1 MKSRGQRIAVTA
13 GLMAL
18 CLLFCM
24 LVSVSVVRQCEAAF
38 YDWAAAVAAVFPDR
52 ASDMM
57 GALKNSTD
65 MEREAGQKILSAY
78 GYQGRLLGTRFIISE
93 IIGTSLLYLLCFF
106 SIVSMAAAVGKR
118 REARRIADLAMYL
131 RLAES
136 GVYPVLPRSGED
148 KFSRLEDELYKTV
161 SALRESREEAIRGKA
176 NLAANLADIS
186 HQLKTPLTGI
196 SLMGE
201 LLLHGLTDKKQRQA
215 VETIISQNNR
225 MTTLVAAIL
234 TLSKLDAGV
243 LVLNRKSVSAEE
255 LLSNAAQAVD
265 PLLKQKKQILVIQGE
280 KELDLLCDPG
290 WTAEA
295 FGNLIKNC
303 SEYGPEGSRI
313 VAAAEQNPIY
323 TQITVE
329 DEGPGFSP
337 EDMPHLFERFYRGK
351 QAARESIGIGLAL
364 AKSIIERQGGELWAQ
379 NRKDGGA
386 CFVARFYE
394 PGVGEKK

>member
-1 MKSRGQRIAVTA
+1 M
-13 GLMAL
+13 
-18 CLLFCM
+18 
-24 LVSVSVVRQCEAAF
+24 
-38 YDWAAAVAAVFPDR
+38 
-52 ASDMM
+52 
-57 GALKNSTD
+57 
-65 MEREAGQKILSAY
+65 
-78 GYQGRLLGTRFIISE
+78 
-93 IIGTSLLYLLCFF
+93 
-106 SIVSMAAAVGKR
+106 
-118 REARRIADLAMYL
+118 
-131 RLAES
+131 
-136 GVYPVLPRSGED
+136 
-148 KFSRLEDELYKTV
+148 
-161 SALRESREEAIRGKA
+161 
-176 NLAANLADIS
+176 
-186 HQLKTPLTGI
+186 
-196 SLMGE
+196 
-201 LLLHGLTDKKQRQA
+201 
-215 VETIISQNNR
+215 
-225 MTTLVAAIL
+225 
-234 TLSKLDAGV
+234 
-243 LVLNRKSVSAEE
+243 LNRKSVSAEE

-394 PGVGEKK
+394 PGFGEKK